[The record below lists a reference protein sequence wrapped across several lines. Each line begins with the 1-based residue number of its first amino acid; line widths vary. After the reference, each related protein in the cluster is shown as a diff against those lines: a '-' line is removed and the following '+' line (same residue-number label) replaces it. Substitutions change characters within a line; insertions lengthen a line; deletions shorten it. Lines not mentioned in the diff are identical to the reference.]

1 LTSGRRGALRLA
13 LLALLVPVLLAGC
26 RVDTTVT
33 IDIRDDGSG
42 VVRVRAELDGEAV
55 REAEAGGGK
64 LEDRVRLGDLE
75 AAGWTVR
82 PWARRPDGGAV
93 LVLTKPFDSAA
104 QLGAVVRELNG
115 EHGPVRGV
123 RLTRD
128 GGFLT
133 TDFDL
138 NGSADLSELTS
149 GVLDDPEIV
158 ARLTAEQ
165 IDLPALDGRIT
176 QQLRDAFRLR
186 VVVRFPDGTTKSFAV
201 EPGTR
206 TAIDASAS
214 ELDATRAGLLV
225 AAAVLGVLGLV
236 ILVRGEVSGSR
247 RRRRRGSRRST
258 DP

>member
-1 LTSGRRGALRLA
+1 VRRAILLCLVALA
-13 LLALLVPVLLAGC
+13 SLAGC

-33 IDIRDDGSG
+33 IDVRDDGSG

-82 PWARRPDGGAV
+82 PWTRRPDGSAV

-104 QLGAVVRELNG
+104 RLPAVIEELNG
-115 EHGPVRGV
+115 ARGPLRDI
-123 RLTRD
+123 RLRRS

-138 NGSADLSELTS
+138 TGAADLSELTS
-149 GVLDDPEIV
+149 GVLDDPELV

-165 IDLPALDGRIT
+165 VDLSALDGRLA
-176 QQLRDAFRLR
+176 QQLRDAFALR
-186 VVVRFPDGTTKSFAV
+186 VVVRFPDGTTEAVAV

-214 ELDATRAGLLV
+214 ELDATRTGLLLT
-225 AAAVLGVLGLV
+225 AAVLGLLGLV
-236 ILVRGEVSGSR
+236 ILVRGEVGR
-247 RRRRRGSRRST
+247 ARGRRRRGSVATKSG
-258 DP
+258 